1 MKIEWGSQIR
11 TYVMHPYKLIKD
23 VRSGTETAN
32 GEGVMNGDI
41 DAFLKAYLMVNG
53 QQSTAE

>member
-1 MKIEWGSQIR
+1 
-11 TYVMHPYKLIKD
+11 MHPYKLIKD
-23 VRSGTETAN
+23 VRSGEETAN
-32 GEGVMNGDI
+32 VEGVMNGDI